1 MLNLLSRPR
10 RLRRT
15 TALRA
20 LVQESSLSADDLIL
34 PMFVTEEEERS
45 EIESMPGVY
54 RETISSMTEK
64 CKELMD
70 LGLRGVALFPKVP
83 NEKKDA
89 DGKESINP
97 ESLVIRSVRTLKS
110 ACPDLVVAGDLALD
124 PYTVHGHDGI
134 LDSKGAVN
142 NDATVAVLA
151 KMAILAASAGIDV
164 VAPSDMMDG
173 RVGEIRK
180 ALEDSGFS
188 DTIIMSY
195 SAKFAS
201 SYYGPFRDAIGSS
214 RDKSE
219 KPIDKGTYQMNPAN
233 FREAVREMQL
243 DYEEGADILMVK
255 PAEPY
260 LDVIKAAKERFTLPI
275 AAYQVSGEYSRVWA
289 ASERGWLDFDSCMM
303 ESLHSIKRAGADL
316 ILTYFAESFL
326 RKQVAAPKGPIVVQ
340 EGGASGGASSP

>member
-1 MLNLLSRPR
+1 MLNLLTRPR

-15 TALRA
+15 PAIRA
-20 LVQESSLSADDLIL
+20 LVQESSLSSDDLML
-34 PMFVTEEEERS
+34 PLFVTEDEEKS

-54 RETISSMTEK
+54 REPISSLPQR

-70 LGLRGVALFPKVP
+70 LGLKAVALFPKVP
-83 NEKKDA
+83 TEKKDS

-97 ESLVIRSVRTLKS
+97 ESLVIRSVRMLKS

-134 LDSKGAVN
+134 LNSRGVVD

-151 KMAILAASAGIDV
+151 KMAVLAAEAGIDV

-180 ALEDSGFS
+180 ALEGSGFS

-201 SYYGPFRDAIGSS
+201 AYYGPFRDAVGSA
-214 RDKSE
+214 RGKNE
-219 KPIDKGTYQMNPAN
+219 KPIDKPTYQMNPAN

-243 DYEEGADILMVK
+243 DEKEGADILMIK

-260 LDVIKAAKERFTLPI
+260 LDVIKAAKDRFSLPI
-275 AAYQVSGEYSRVWA
+275 AAYQVSGEYARVWA

-303 ESLHSIKRAGADL
+303 ESLYSIKRAGADL
-316 ILTYFAESFL
+316 ILTYFAERFL
-326 RKQVAAPKGPIVVQ
+326 RKNT
-340 EGGASGGASSP
+340 S

>member
-1 MLNLLSRPR
+1 MLNLLTRPR

-15 TALRA
+15 PAIRA
-20 LVQESSLSADDLIL
+20 LVQESSLSTDDLML
-34 PMFVTEEEERS
+34 PLFVTEDEGKS

-54 RETISSMTEK
+54 REPISSLPK
-64 CKELMD
+64 RCKELMD
-70 LGLRGVALFPKVP
+70 LGLKAVALFPKVP
-83 NEKKDA
+83 SEKKDS

-97 ESLVIRSVRTLKS
+97 ESLIIRSVRMLKS

-134 LDSKGAVN
+134 LNSKGEVD

-151 KMAILAASAGIDV
+151 KMAVLVAEAGMDV

-180 ALEDSGFS
+180 ALEVSGFS

-201 SYYGPFRDAIGSS
+201 AYYGPFRDAVGSA
-214 RDKSE
+214 RGKNE
-219 KPIDKGTYQMNPAN
+219 KPIDKTTYQMNPAN

-243 DYEEGADILMVK
+243 DEKEGADILMIK

-260 LDVIKAAKERFTLPI
+260 LDVIKAAKDRFSLPI
-275 AAYQVSGEYSRVWA
+275 AAYQVSGEYARVWA

-303 ESLHSIKRAGADL
+303 ESLNSIKRAGADL
-316 ILTYFAESFL
+316 ILTYFAERFL
-326 RKQVAAPKGPIVVQ
+326 RKNT
-340 EGGASGGASSP
+340 S